1 MIPWEWWPVVSSI
14 PGKVADVVVPP
25 DCRNSTTRRAPSS
38 RGAVASWQQATPVF
52 GSEAQET
59 EEQPD
64 LSEADRALLHLL
76 HAGLKDETIARQLGL
91 SERTLRRRITDL
103 TTRLGATSRFQ
114 AGAQVVRRGWL
125 STPCGSGGR
134 SKRLWAL
141 VLTQAPAPTHPC
153 RRWS

>member
-1 MIPWEWWPVVSSI
+1 M
-14 PGKVADVVVPP
+14 
-25 DCRNSTTRRAPSS
+25 
-38 RGAVASWQQATPVF
+38 F